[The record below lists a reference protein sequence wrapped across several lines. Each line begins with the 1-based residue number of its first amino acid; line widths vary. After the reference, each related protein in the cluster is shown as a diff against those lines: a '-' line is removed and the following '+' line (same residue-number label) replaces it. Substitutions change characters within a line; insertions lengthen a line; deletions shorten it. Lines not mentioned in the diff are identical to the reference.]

1 MKWNDK
7 LRAHRVIRG
16 WTQKQAA
23 DALSITQSSLSHY
36 ETARS
41 EPNIDTMER
50 IANVFESDVNTIFFD
65 RTDKLS

>member
-23 DALSITQSSLSHY
+23 DALSIKQSSLSHY

-50 IANVFESDVNTIFFD
+50 IANVFDSDVNTIFFD